1 MLKKDLSILFDERG
15 PRSGC
20 STGMA
25 MPKPKRNLRDRSP
38 KVITTGKLPQQN
50 KPNKPYPILR
60 GRRRISCPFQ
70 ASHLAAR
77 RGARTAHSPATQ
89 PTKQRSMVARGQHQ
103 MGKLFFAD
111 PLSLKPIAQP
121 ELSTQESITLYKGR
135 IIAGKVW

>member
-1 MLKKDLSILFDERG
+1 MSGAFGRCLKKDLSILFDERSLWQVLKKDLSILFDERSLGRHLKKDLSILFDERG

-70 ASHLAAR
+70 ASHLAVR
-77 RGARTAHSPATQ
+77 RGARSLPTWRTAG
-89 PTKQRSMVARGQHQ
+89 RG
-103 MGKLFFAD
+103 A
-111 PLSLKPIAQP
+111 
-121 ELSTQESITLYKGR
+121 
-135 IIAGKVW
+135 